1 MTLTIV
7 NAVFFIVIFV
17 ILLDGARLML
27 QDSQERYQLRKKLR
41 KEQSND

>member
-7 NAVFFIVIFV
+7 STVFFIVIFAF
-17 ILLDGARLML
+17 LLDGARLML

>member
-7 NAVFFIVIFV
+7 STVFFIVIFAF
-17 ILLDGARLML
+17 LLGGARLML

>member
-7 NAVFFIVIFV
+7 NAVFFIVIFA

-27 QDSQERYQLRKKLR
+27 QDSQKRYQLRKKLR

>member
-1 MTLTIV
+1 MTLAIV
-7 NAVFFIVIFV
+7 NTVFFIVIFG

-27 QDSQERYQLRKKLR
+27 QDSQKRYQLRKKLR

>member
-27 QDSQERYQLRKKLR
+27 QDSQKRYQLRKKLR